1 MKTDRERQLAEKPIG
16 KLVISMALPSVVAQ
30 LVNVLYNIVDRMYI
44 GHIPETGTMALTG
57 LGICFPILTLISAFS
72 AFAGSGGAPLAA
84 IELGK
89 GKKER
94 AEKILGNAFTML
106 LTFSVILTIV
116 FQLLKEPVLYAFGAS
131 DATIGYAMDY
141 IGIYLWG
148 TIFVQLAVGLNTF
161 ITCQGQSKI
170 AMLSILIGAVI
181 NIILDP
187 ILIFGLD
194 MGVKG
199 AALATII
206 SQCCSAIWVMH
217 FLTGKKAAIRI
228 KKQYM
233 RPERDVISHI
243 ASLGVSPFIMS
254 ATESLVT
261 IVFNSGAQKF
271 GGDMYV
277 GSITIM
283 QSVMQLFVVP
293 IQGFTMGTQPIISFN
308 YGAKNDDRVKKT
320 FRLSIIIT
328 FSLAC
333 ASTLAATLFPGAF
346 AAIFAKKDESAELVS
361 LVNRVMPVFM
371 GGVWMFGIQMACQSA
386 FMAMGQA
393 KISLFLALLR
403 KVILLVPLAI
413 LFPRLFGVMGI
424 YYAEPVA
431 DILAAATTGI
441 LFWMNFKKILAK
453 ER

>member
-199 AALATII
+199 ATLQQL
-206 SQCCSAIWVMH
+206 SHSAV
-217 FLTGKKAAIRI
+217 L
-228 KKQYM
+228 
-233 RPERDVISHI
+233 
-243 ASLGVSPFIMS
+243 L
-254 ATESLVT
+254 
-261 IVFNSGAQKF
+261 
-271 GGDMYV
+271 
-277 GSITIM
+277 
-283 QSVMQLFVVP
+283 
-293 IQGFTMGTQPIISFN
+293 
-308 YGAKNDDRVKKT
+308 YGA
-320 FRLSIIIT
+320 
-328 FSLAC
+328 C
-333 ASTLAATLFPGAF
+333 
-346 AAIFAKKDESAELVS
+346 
-361 LVNRVMPVFM
+361 
-371 GGVWMFGIQMACQSA
+371 
-386 FMAMGQA
+386 
-393 KISLFLALLR
+393 IS
-403 KVILLVPLAI
+403 
-413 LFPRLFGVMGI
+413 
-424 YYAEPVA
+424 
-431 DILAAATTGI
+431 
-441 LFWMNFKKILAK
+441 
-453 ER
+453 